1 VSAHIRAIHTEV
13 KGEYGWPRMYKE
25 LLAIGY
31 RVVTTGN
38 NPNMSVAL
46 DLVQQRFTSG
56 PPPNCE
62 MATSLR
68 FSVRRIVC
76 DFSSFS

>member
-1 VSAHIRAIHTEV
+1 VLAHIRAIHAGA

-31 RVVTTGN
+31 RVVTTDS

-46 DLVQQRFTSG
+46 DLVQQRFTSRC
-56 PPPNCE
+56 PPNWE
-62 MATSLR
+62 MATSPG
-68 FSVRRIVC
+68 FAVRRIVC
-76 DFSSFS
+76 NFSSFS